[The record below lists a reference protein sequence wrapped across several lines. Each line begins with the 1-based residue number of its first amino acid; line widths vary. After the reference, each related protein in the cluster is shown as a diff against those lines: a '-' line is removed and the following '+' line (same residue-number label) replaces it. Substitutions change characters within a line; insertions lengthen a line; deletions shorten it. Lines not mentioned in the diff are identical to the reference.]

1 MTENPYDLLGYFR
14 PKNVSQSFGDGG
26 RPQNELDLSRDWA
39 DMMTEDDSY
48 ISRAKDYREPGRLA
62 SVHEKLMSP
71 SRKKSE
77 KNSEAH
83 RLEIE
88 IRQSEAARRRQEIQ
102 RSKTEKV
109 RKIAEKVES
118 VQKNKNSVQ
127 LEKQKRLDQK
137 ETIPNAIR
145 FGELIFACDK
155 GLHLYFSKCHTQ
167 KKCCTFTWRVP
178 HKNGT
183 VRP

>member
-1 MTENPYDLLGYFR
+1 
-14 PKNVSQSFGDGG
+14 
-26 RPQNELDLSRDWA
+26 
-39 DMMTEDDSY
+39 MMTEDDSF

-137 ETIPNAIR
+137 EMIR
-145 FGELIFACDK
+145 NDPS
-155 GLHLYFSKCHTQ
+155 LHGSVVSVFN
-167 KKCCTFTWRVP
+167 FI
-178 HKNGT
+178 
-183 VRP
+183 

>member
-1 MTENPYDLLGYFR
+1 MGA
-14 PKNVSQSFGDGG
+14 GG
-26 RPQNELDLSRDWA
+26 ETFDHWDDSRDWA
-39 DMMTEDDSY
+39 DMMTEDDSF

-102 RSKTEKV
+102 RSKK
-109 RKIAEKVES
+109 KK
-118 VQKNKNSVQ
+118 
-127 LEKQKRLDQK
+127 
-137 ETIPNAIR
+137 
-145 FGELIFACDK
+145 FGSA
-155 GLHLYFSKCHTQ
+155 
-167 KKCCTFTWRVP
+167 KK
-178 HKNGT
+178 KKKKKKKS
-183 VRP
+183 

>member
-1 MTENPYDLLGYFR
+1 MTKNPNNLPGCFR
-14 PKNVSQSFGDGG
+14 PENVSQRFGDGG

-137 ETIPNAIR
+137 ENIPN
-145 FGELIFACDK
+145 E
-155 GLHLYFSKCHTQ
+155 S
-167 KKCCTFTWRVP
+167 
-178 HKNGT
+178 
-183 VRP
+183 